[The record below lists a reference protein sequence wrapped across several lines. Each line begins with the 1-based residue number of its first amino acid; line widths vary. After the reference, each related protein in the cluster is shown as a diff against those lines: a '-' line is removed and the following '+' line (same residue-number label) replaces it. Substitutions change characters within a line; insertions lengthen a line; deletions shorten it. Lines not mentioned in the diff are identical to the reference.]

1 MDEGKEEEEREE
13 REEEEEGLFKAN
25 TVNEEEEEEEEEEG
39 AEEEEEKR
47 GLGLMLKTQF
57 KRKMYVFKCR
67 NNISSRL
74 VKGVNE
80 RAFSESFRWSIKAR
94 DKKKTW

>member
-25 TVNEEEEEEEEEEG
+25 TVNEEEG